1 MEDKYI
7 VVIVIVII
15 AVTGI
20 GYILTTEFLTDEDNN
35 MPQDPMQEAINT
47 IDTDKDI
54 NIDNK
59 YNQTETVKLKVERNN
74 TGEVVHEEEYELEPD
89 SSLDPAYTLS
99 VNRTETIP
107 SFTVTSTVGN
117 QTESVNVRMSQ
128 CYGSAYVEVQSDGNL
143 YAFYSIC

>member
-7 VVIVIVII
+7 VIIVIVII

-54 NIDNK
+54 NIDNE

-107 SFTVTSTVGN
+107 SFTITSTVGN

-128 CYGSAYVEVQSDGNL
+128 CYGSTYAEVQSDGNL

>member
-54 NIDNK
+54 NIHNE
-59 YNQTETVKLKVERNN
+59 YNQTETVELKVERNN

>member
-35 MPQDPMQEAINT
+35 MPQDPMQEAMNT

-54 NIDNK
+54 NIDNE
-59 YNQTETVKLKVERNN
+59 YNQTETVKLKVERDN

-128 CYGSAYVEVQSDGNL
+128 CYGSTYVEVQSDGNL

>member
-35 MPQDPMQEAINT
+35 MPQGPMQEAMNT

-54 NIDNK
+54 NIDNE
-59 YNQTETVKLKVERNN
+59 YNQTETVKLKVERDN

-128 CYGSAYVEVQSDGNL
+128 CYGSTYVEVQSDGNL